1 MDEKNPEISP
11 VPEPTPA
18 STSAPEPSPVSG
30 PVPEPMTAAPAADAS
45 AAAPAAPVSA
55 GPAVAE
61 PVSEPMAAA
70 PAANASESVPAAA
83 AAANPFATYHA
94 PAPVAVTPEPTA
106 PVAPVPVPPSA
117 QPYAVGASEP
127 AQPYATAAPTAAAAP
142 AAPTVAPYGQPT
154 ATYDAPA
161 SFYAAPDPAVYSAYG
176 TYGAP
181 QQPGAG
187 APPTPPVPP
196 APVYG
201 YEPPTSGGQKRRWP
215 WFLLGLAV
223 GLVVGMGGCASCVGV
238 MALADYDNYDTYD
251 YDYNYDD
258 EYGYDHG
265 YDYGYGDDYG
275 SDVPGI
281 DSDALNESPFDTY
294 SYDELAEMFE
304 GAGLAAGVP
313 GEDGRCAM
321 GFYTVGPDGDIP
333 AGLYF
338 TEGSNEKL
346 SRFYVF
352 ESESK
357 ERGYELEDG
366 VQYFGNYF
374 VELDDGDLIVF
385 LPGAAEL
392 TMHPAPA
399 TSFNPTA
406 PYNNGCYRVGVD
418 IPAGSYTITAL
429 PADEGETD
437 DESAAYV
444 MKDLEFNDDS
454 IIDTQYVIPGGKQ
467 VVTVADGQYLELF
480 AATATPVAQG

>member
-61 PVSEPMAAA
+61 PVPDLTAAA
-70 PAANASESVPAAA
+70 PAADASESAPAAA

-127 AQPYATAAPTAAAAP
+127 AQPYATAAAPAAP
-142 AAPTVAPYGQPT
+142 AAPTVAPYGQPA

-265 YDYGYGDDYG
+265 YD

-357 ERGYELEDG
+357 KRGYELEDG

>member
-1 MDEKNPEISP
+1 M
-11 VPEPTPA
+11 
-18 STSAPEPSPVSG
+18 
-30 PVPEPMTAAPAADAS
+30 
-45 AAAPAAPVSA
+45 
-55 GPAVAE
+55 
-61 PVSEPMAAA
+61 
-70 PAANASESVPAAA
+70 
-83 AAANPFATYHA
+83 
-94 PAPVAVTPEPTA
+94 
-106 PVAPVPVPPSA
+106 
-117 QPYAVGASEP
+117 
-127 AQPYATAAPTAAAAP
+127 
-142 AAPTVAPYGQPT
+142 APYGQPA

-294 SYDELAEMFE
+294 RYDELAEMFE

-374 VELDDGDLIVF
+374 VELDEGDLIVF

>member
-30 PVPEPMTAAPAADAS
+30 SVPEPMTAAPAADAS

-61 PVSEPMAAA
+61 PVPDLTAAA
-70 PAANASESVPAAA
+70 PAADASECAPAAA
-83 AAANPFATYHA
+83 APANPFATYHA

-127 AQPYATAAPTAAAAP
+127 AQPYATAAPTVAAAP
-142 AAPTVAPYGQPT
+142 AAPTVAPYSQPT
-154 ATYDAPA
+154 ATYDASA
-161 SFYAAPDPAVYSAYG
+161 SFYAAPDPAAYSAYG

-357 ERGYELEDG
+357 KRGYELEDG

-392 TMHPAPA
+392 TMHLAPA